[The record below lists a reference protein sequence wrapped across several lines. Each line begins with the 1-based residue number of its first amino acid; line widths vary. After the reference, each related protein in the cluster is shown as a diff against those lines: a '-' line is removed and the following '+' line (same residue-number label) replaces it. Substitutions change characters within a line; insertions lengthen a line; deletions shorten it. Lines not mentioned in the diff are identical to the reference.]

1 MDDYSALA
9 YRIAG
14 GVADVR
20 GCLIL
25 SRDGLNIS
33 SYPRRRDG
41 REAGLGE
48 VRFAR

>member
-25 SRDGLNIS
+25 SRDGLILG
-33 SYPRRRDG
+33 SYPTTRRPRP
-41 REAGLGE
+41 AGE
-48 VRFAR
+48 VRLAR

>member
-25 SRDGLNIS
+25 SRDGLILG
-33 SYPRRRDG
+33 SYPDD
-41 REAGLGE
+41 ETA
-48 VRFAR
+48 V